1 MPTNALAPSAAM
13 ARAKRNQ
20 GLNALP
26 DTDRYKVRFEV
37 RSQSSDQIYRV
48 SFDAAPGAGYWVC
61 SCRGAISHGSCKHL
75 ESAGLRGR
83 KYGKDLDT
91 LKALGL

>member
-1 MPTNALAPSAAM
+1 MPTALAPSAAM
-13 ARAKRNQ
+13 VRAKRNQ

-37 RSQSSDQIYRV
+37 RSQSTDQIYRV

-61 SCRGAISHGSCKHL
+61 SCRGCIGHGSCKHL
-75 ESAGLRGR
+75 ESAGLRGH